1 MGRIALR
8 VRTLIN
14 RTASYTA
21 ATGALALLT
30 ACGGT
35 GMTGHEGMSSAAPVA
50 ATAAR
55 SPSANGADVM
65 FTQMMI
71 PHHEQA
77 VEMAG
82 LAASRVRDVQIK
94 ELAAKIKTDQEREIG
109 IMKGWLTAWGKPEM
123 AGHMGHEMPGL
134 LSEKVMK
141 QLESAK
147 GQEFD
152 KLFVQGMIAHHNG
165 AVEMARTEQTDGAD
179 PEVKKMAAHMVIH
192 QRGEVALLQE
202 IGQRL

>member
-1 MGRIALR
+1 MRIR
-8 VRTLIN
+8 RT
-14 RTASYTA
+14 TSYTA
-21 ATGALALLT
+21 AAGALALLT
-30 ACGGT
+30 ACGGAS
-35 GMTGHEGMSSAAPVA
+35 MTGHEGMASGAPVA

-55 SPSANGADVM
+55 APSANDADVM

-82 LAASRVRDVQIK
+82 LASSRVRDGQIK
-94 ELAAKIKTDQEREIG
+94 ELAAKIKTDQEREILT
-109 IMKGWLTAWGKPEM
+109 MKGWLTAWGKPEM
-123 AGHMGHEMPGL
+123 SSHMGHEMPGL

-152 KLFVQGMIAHHNG
+152 LLFVQGMIAHHNG
-165 AVEMARTEQTDGAD
+165 AVAMARTEQADGAH

-192 QRGEVALLQE
+192 QRGEVTQLQE

>member
-1 MGRIALR
+1 MR
-8 VRTLIN
+8 VY
-14 RTASYTA
+14 AA
-21 ATGALALLT
+21 ATGAFALLT
-30 ACGGT
+30 ACGST
-35 GMTGHEGMSSAAPVA
+35 GMTGHEGMSGAEPVA

-55 SPSANGADVM
+55 APSANDADVM

-82 LAASRVRDVQIK
+82 LAASRVSDVQIK

-109 IMKGWLTAWGKPEM
+109 TMKGWLTKWGKPEM
-123 AGHMGHEMPGL
+123 SGHMMHEMPGL

-147 GQEFD
+147 GQKFD
-152 KLFVQGMIAHHNG
+152 KLFVEGMIAHHNG

>member
-1 MGRIALR
+1 MR
-8 VRTLIN
+8 VRTRIN
-14 RTASYTA
+14 RTTSYTA
-21 ATGALALLT
+21 AALALLT
-30 ACGGT
+30 ACGGNS
-35 GMTGHEGMSSAAPVA
+35 MTGHDGMSSAAPVA
-50 ATAAR
+50 ATAAG
-55 SPSANGADVM
+55 SPSANDADVM

-82 LAASRVRDVQIK
+82 LASSRVRDGQVK
-94 ELAAKIKTDQEREIG
+94 ELAAKIKADQEREIHT
-109 IMKGWLTAWGKPEM
+109 MKGWLTAWGKPEM
-123 AGHMGHEMPGL
+123 SVHMGHEMPGL

-141 QLESAK
+141 QLKSAK

-152 KLFVQGMIAHHNG
+152 LLFVQGMIAHHNG
-165 AVEMARTEQTDGAD
+165 AVAMARTEQADGAH

-192 QRGEVALLQE
+192 QRSEVGQLQE